1 MSTVRV
7 RYAPDIRNYRY
18 LIHPLKE
25 SAPIVEGFLYT
36 KKQRDI
42 LNQYFH
48 KGIDYASG
56 YKIPVYASAD
66 GYAVAGYQRYT
77 VLNEDNT
84 PKLYNGKPFSC
95 GLGYFIQIYHPY
107 KISKVKGGRITIYGH
122 LSKFANGIYA
132 KTDKPLKIDYKK
144 GIIKNNEERRKYK
157 KGKEKIEE
165 KIKST
170 RKLIWKYPWIKKLY
184 GFSFSNDITK
194 KESYLYTPQELKR
207 LHKEGSKYVKWVKQ
221 GDIIGYTGTSGIIHG
236 RPKYRENL
244 SRPNIREFS
253 TWDESHLH
261 FQEASRDIK
270 TGKKILNRDP
280 YGIYLSKEHYNQFPY
295 DTLFIDFEKK
305 ISL

>member
-1 MSTVRV
+1 MATIKQ

-25 SAPIVEGFLYT
+25 STPIIEGFLYT
-36 KKQRDI
+36 EEQREI

-56 YKIPVYASAD
+56 YKIPVYASAS
-66 GYAVAGYQRYT
+66 GYAVAGYHRYT

-84 PKLYNGKPFSC
+84 PKLYNGKPFSS
-95 GLGYFIQIYHPY
+95 GLGYFVQIYHPY
-107 KISKVKGGRITIYGH
+107 KICKVKGGRITIYGH
-122 LSKFANGIYA
+122 LSKFADGIYA
-132 KTDKPLKIDYKK
+132 KTHKPLKIDYKRE
-144 GIIKNNEERRKYK
+144 IIKNNEEKRKYK
-157 KGKEKIEE
+157 EGKEEVEE

-184 GFSFSNDITK
+184 EFSP
-194 KESYLYTPQELKR
+194 LYTPQELKK
-207 LHKEGSKYVKWVKQ
+207 LHEEGNKYIKWVNQ
-221 GDIIGYTGTSGIIHG
+221 GDIIGYTGTSGLIYG
-236 RPKYRENL
+236 RLRYSENR
-244 SRPNIREFS
+244 SRPNVRKFS
-253 TWDESHLH
+253 TWDKSHLH
-261 FQEASRDIK
+261 FEEASRDIK